1 MKKIMKVYELT
12 AKLIKCSCCG
22 SKMTE
27 INPKTHNSR
36 AMYKLN
42 KDDYLCAST
51 KCTKSY
57 MTERFHRYEN
67 EGENYKGVKMTH
79 RQAIHKIADYLMQ
92 VDYKSK
98 RDELIWLLTK
108 AFGEDKVDEL
118 VDAYPDCFE
127 EEEK

>member
-1 MKKIMKVYELT
+1 MKNRTKIYEHT

-57 MTERFHRYEN
+57 LAQQFHRYEN
-67 EGENYKGVKMTH
+67 EGENYSESDLKEIGLLRDLKMYDT
-79 RQAIHKIADYLMQ
+79 L
-92 VDYKSK
+92 KSK
-98 RDELIWLLTK
+98 
-108 AFGEDKVDEL
+108 FGLDK
-118 VDAYPDCFE
+118 
-127 EEEK
+127 